1 MIVLLYFKAVRINSI
16 LFLPPAA
23 YLFYFFYPTHK
34 LHVVGKAIFSRV
46 RISVAWWII
55 PSEKLPRDS
64 LYIFPFPKGCM
75 CSKLPKLPQYIS
87 SQFCNQPNLLPSMP
101 SYNLLDK
108 LPKWAHSALTTGL
121 QLFRRQQQLWCED
134 FFSQCLPAPKL
145 IFRCSIL
152 DSLKHFWFI
161 N

>member
-108 LPKWAHSALTTGL
+108 LPKWAHSALTTGYS
-121 QLFRRQQQLWCED
+121 FSGGNSNFD
-134 FFSQCLPAPKL
+134 VKTFFLSAFLPPNWYFAAVFL
-145 IFRCSIL
+145 T
-152 DSLKHFWFI
+152 H
-161 N
+161 